1 MEEPTV
7 AVGRVTRAHA
17 TSGEVAVLV
26 LSEVEGR
33 FADDAVVYLEDGR
46 PLTVQA
52 SRSHRGR
59 LLVKFREVRD
69 RTQAQALVG
78 SLLVVPE
85 SASPELPDGSWWEH
99 QLVGCSVVTA
109 AGRTLGTLTDVIH
122 TGANDVWVAVD
133 SEGREVLVPVLRD
146 VVASVDIVAKRIVV
160 HEIPGLTVEE

>member
-33 FADDAVVYLEDGR
+33 FADEAVVYQEDGR

-52 SRSHRGR
+52 SRTNRGR

-78 SLLVVPE
+78 CLLVVPE
-85 SASPELPDGSWWEH
+85 SASPELPEGSWWEH
-99 QLVGCSVVTA
+99 QLIGCSVMTST
-109 AGRTLGTLTDVIH
+109 GRTLGALSDVIH
-122 TGANDVWVAVD
+122 TGANDVWVAID
-133 SEGREVLVPVLRD
+133 SEGHEALVPVLRD
-146 VVASVDIVAKRIVV
+146 VVVSVDVPAKRIVV